1 MTVLMAGTDAV
12 RLHSQFG
19 LGSLGGMLG
28 DATASVGAIS
38 GNENIAGFSDTV
50 DGATSGIVSGD
61 PMAIA
66 DAAQAG
72 TVESLNV
79 SGHEDIAGEVD
90 TFADQA
96 NGAATSVMNGED
108 PTAVL
113 TDGISDTTTNVV
125 RLQEGGAGSQQDA
138 NGFLIDANGAQ
149 VVDGAGNHV
158 KLVATDAGGVTK
170 VSYDA
175 AGNQVAFTPT
185 AAPVAATV
193 APVAATTT
201 VAPVATTTV
210 APVAATTSA
219 TPVAAT
225 TAVAPVTA
233 TTAVAP
239 VAAATTVAP
248 VAAATTVAP
257 VAATTTVAPVATATP
272 CVNTQYS
279 DGNIYCV

>member
-38 GNENIAGFSDTV
+38 GNENIAGFADTV
-50 DGATSGIVSGD
+50 DGATNGIVSGD

-66 DAAQAG
+66 DAAQSG

-79 SGHEDIAGEVD
+79 AGLEDVAGEVT

-113 TDGISDTTTNVV
+113 TDGIANTTTNVV

-149 VVDGAGNHV
+149 IVDGAGNHV
-158 KLVATDAGGVTK
+158 KLVTTDAGGVTK
-170 VSYDA
+170 VSIDA
-175 AGNQVAFTPT
+175 AGNQVAY
-185 AAPVAATV
+185 V
-193 APVAATTT
+193 APVAAATT
-201 VAPVATTTV
+201 VAPVATTT
-210 APVAATTSA
+210 
-219 TPVAAT
+219 
-225 TAVAPVTA
+225 
-233 TTAVAP
+233 AVAP
-239 VAAATTVAP
+239 VAAATTVAPATATTTVAPVAAATTVAPAAAATTVAPVATATTVAP

-257 VAATTTVAPVATATP
+257 VTAASTVAPVATTTP